1 VYESFK
7 AKYLI
12 EKENWEKK
20 YGQNELAE
28 KPKKENQLNKNY
40 KLYDA
45 LYGPCK
51 LKLQLNSWLLSGI
64 RVSVVAVSVS

>member
-28 KPKKENQLNKNY
+28 KPKKKKISSIKIINFMMHYMVLVNLNYNLIVGY
-40 KLYDA
+40 YQA
-45 LYGPCK
+45 
-51 LKLQLNSWLLSGI
+51 
-64 RVSVVAVSVS
+64 